1 MPTIYREPD
10 YTYEDLVDLVEGQ
23 LRVVELTA
31 VNAEIG
37 GPGERLWMSEPGTG
51 ASEVYRLWHK
61 GGGKGKG
68 KGTDKAPARGGY
80 WAVDQ
85 DHPWDVMPSLR
96 EALAG
101 VLDRLTRPGSA
112 SEYALEPGR
121 EERDLAVLTELE
133 TVWLSG
139 LSPLAG
145 LYGARAVERHLNHE
159 LFIPIQAELA
169 RAGALRSRMLRERYG
184 TGPDAAGRAATELGW
199 DIGKART
206 ALAAGDEYRQWVRDG
221 AARARDRIAV
231 RRPPGETGL
240 PDVLAATLMTAA
252 CAYEDVVPGRPSPVP
267 LPDELARWYVFVQGL
282 GACVAVAVEDAYTPD
297 GSPRDYMRVAPVAM
311 VVQAG
316 WSVRD
321 GVIFSPLPY
330 AEYLDDIEYDEEAVR
345 ASGGTSLPDESP

>member
-31 VNAEIG
+31 VNAETG
-37 GPGERLWMSEPGTG
+37 GPGERLWMSEPGAG
-51 ASEVYRLWHK
+51 ASEVYRLWRK
-61 GGGKGKG
+61 GRG

-121 EERDLAVLTELE
+121 EERDLAVLSELE
-133 TVWLSG
+133 AVWLSG
-139 LSPLAG
+139 LPPLAEM
-145 LYGARAVERHLNHE
+145 YGPRAVERHLNHE

-206 ALAAGDEYRQWVRDG
+206 ALAAGTSTGNGCATGPPVPVTASRCAVL
-221 AARARDRIAV
+221 RARQV
-231 RRPPGETGL
+231 CPMCGRPP
-240 PDVLAATLMTAA
+240 
-252 CAYEDVVPGRPSPVP
+252 
-267 LPDELARWYVFVQGL
+267 
-282 GACVAVAVEDAYTPD
+282 
-297 GSPRDYMRVAPVAM
+297 
-311 VVQAG
+311 
-316 WSVRD
+316 
-321 GVIFSPLPY
+321 
-330 AEYLDDIEYDEEAVR
+330 
-345 ASGGTSLPDESP
+345 